1 MTKPFESIL
10 DPFMKT
16 LMETRESLRAKV
28 KAGEIRASEASG
40 FIAVTGS
47 VIKYLVKLHYEK
59 ADSKLHKRAVRGSI
73 TFTELKEQAATDA
86 ETLPG
91 RLAAEARRKDRL
103 MGR

>member
-16 LMETRESLRAKV
+16 LMETRDLLRVKV

-40 FIAVTGS
+40 FIAVTAP
-47 VIKYLVKLHYEK
+47 VISKMVKLHYEK
-59 ADSKLHKRAVRGSI
+59 AADSKLHKVALQGLI
-73 TFTELKEQAATDA
+73 TFMELKKQAATDA

-91 RLAAEARRKDRL
+91 RIKAE
-103 MGR
+103 GV